1 MLRYQKLDLFPQ
13 GKFDEL
19 VKVYHHTV
27 PDPNTFVDNM
37 KSHSYQ
43 WPRTG
48 IKVAQTEFDLGPQ
61 FQPTAFFMMSK
72 PFGQMSH
79 IHLDPTLQFTLNIP
93 IATHPSKGAYLAP
106 RFDSLDDYP
115 KPYHIKSPRIDDPTY
130 KGPKQWDVWD
140 YDANLF
146 EYVKMDSPILINNWL
161 PHAWMNYHSEWRV
174 VCSIF
179 FKTTNINE
187 AQEIVSK
194 WQSGQ
199 QVRHQHGE
207 KIPERKKAQ

>member
-1 MLRYQKLDLFPQ
+1 
-13 GKFDEL
+13 
-19 VKVYHHTV
+19 
-27 PDPNTFVDNM
+27 
-37 KSHSYQ
+37 
-43 WPRTG
+43 
-48 IKVAQTEFDLGPQ
+48 
-61 FQPTAFFMMSK
+61 MMSK

-93 IATHPSKGAYLAP
+93 IAVHPSKGAYLAP

-140 YDANLF
+140 YSPSLF

-199 QVRHQHGE
+199 QQHGE